1 MKTYKQLK
9 NNNLILFVSQ
19 RHFKKNLNELEENE
33 EIEAMT
39 QTRSGASNIFITNK
53 RIMIRKNPMWFGMG
67 DNLDIAY
74 SDIEKNSV
82 DNTVFDNLRFNV
94 KGLQYVIWD
103 EKFRFQNLLK
113 ELIAEDEKR
122 RKKVKQVE
130 EKIRKMKYDGYNV
143 EELEEKIGELKW
155 NEEGFKSNDIG
166 HKMKG
171 TQMEKKYKSL
181 FNELKGSLKAVLLD
195 ENNNELKKIS
205 ISELTDEI
213 KKGDKTAAIVI
224 DGIITQRLLDVANSK
239 KIDVIVGHK
248 IGNITKYPASVKI
261 LTKDDLE

>member
-1 MKTYKQLK
+1 MDMKTFKEIK
-9 NNNLILFVSQ
+9 NDNLVIFVSQ
-19 RHFKKNLNELEENE
+19 RHFKKILSELKENE

-67 DNLDIAY
+67 ADIDIAY

-82 DNTVFDNLRFNV
+82 DNTVFDNLRFNA

-143 EELEEKIGELKW
+143 EELEEKIGK
-155 NEEGFKSNDIG
+155 
-166 HKMKG
+166 
-171 TQMEKKYKSL
+171 
-181 FNELKGSLKAVLLD
+181 
-195 ENNNELKKIS
+195 
-205 ISELTDEI
+205 
-213 KKGDKTAAIVI
+213 
-224 DGIITQRLLDVANSK
+224 
-239 KIDVIVGHK
+239 
-248 IGNITKYPASVKI
+248 
-261 LTKDDLE
+261 LEW